1 MAADF
6 THLHL
11 HTDYSLLDGACD
23 VDKLVAHVDKIG
35 QKSVAMTDHGNI
47 FGAVHF
53 FNAAA
58 KKGIKPILGCELYIC
73 QADDHRA
80 KGDGDKYNHLLV
92 LAENQEGYRNLVR
105 LTSEA
110 ALHGFYRKPR
120 VSKKFLA
127 KHTKGLIGFSGCLA
141 GEVSQQLMAN
151 EYDKAKSTAGGFE
164 EIFGRGNFFL
174 EVQDHRLAP
183 DKAVVDAMFKL
194 ERELD
199 IPLVATNDSHYIE
212 DSDSRAHEVLLCVQ
226 TAGSMN
232 DPKRFKFDT
241 DEFYIKTADEMARM
255 FPDHPEV
262 LSRTMQF
269 PERCNLKLAK
279 VDNPFPEFPVPE
291 GMTLDSYFEQVCR
304 EGLAKRLETN
314 VAHLRSRGLLRKS
327 IADYH
332 ARLDREIDCIKQ
344 MKFPG
349 YFMIVWDF
357 IRYAREQSIPVGP
370 GRGSAA
376 GSLVAYCMEITDV
389 DPLQNELLFERFLNP
404 ERISMPDIDID
415 FCMNRRG
422 EVIEYVRQKYGNDQ
436 VAQIITFNT
445 MAAKASIKDVGR
457 ALDMPYGEVDRI
469 AKMIVGRIG
478 VTIAEVLADNGPLTQ
493 AYESEPRIK
502 ELIDTAMR
510 LEGLVRGAGVHAAG
524 IVIAP
529 SPLTELVPVTRT
541 KDEAIVTSYDMGA
554 IEKMGLLKMDFLGL
568 TTLTVIDDAL
578 KLIAQTKGVK
588 VDMATIPLDDEK
600 TYVQVFHKALTSGV
614 FQFESGGMRD
624 VLRRYKPNR
633 IEDLTA
639 LNALYRPGPMGMI
652 DDFVERKW
660 GRKAVEYELP
670 AMEAILSETLGIMV
684 YQEQVMQISN
694 SIGGFSLGE
703 GDMLR
708 RAMGKKDAV
717 EMAKQRERFVA
728 GAVALKHPKAVA
740 GGIFDLMEKF
750 AGYGFNKSHSAAYS
764 LLAYHTAYLK
774 THYPVEFM
782 AALLTSETSK
792 PENVV
797 KYISE
802 CKEIGIAVVPP
813 DVQVS
818 LSSFT
823 PSTVANAAGEK
834 VEAIRFGLAAIK
846 NVGHNAIESI
856 IAARAELHKA
866 GKAGFASLWEF
877 CEKVD
882 LRLMNKRVLESL
894 IKAGAMDC
902 FGKRAAVMA
911 ALDTAI
917 ERAQKAQKDKESG
930 QSGLFGIFDS
940 DYAAPAAAKSD
951 ALPSTPEWEE
961 HTRLANEK
969 EVLGFFV
976 SGHPL
981 DKYREKLRNMKVVD
995 TAAAC
1000 EMKPEPQVF
1009 RRGGQQGPDP
1019 NEIQMAGVI
1028 TGLKV
1033 AKSKRSGEMYAQ
1045 ATLEDTMGKIELICF
1060 PQSYEKLAEK
1070 LKIDVPVVVRGSLRG
1085 EEDAAPK
1092 LAVSA
1097 IQALEDIKLKLPEAL
1112 RIRVPLHSPDTALL
1126 TKLLGLFRESPGTG
1140 KLLLDFEEPS
1150 EFCAVLEPAGLK
1162 VAADR
1167 LFIDRVEELVGRGS
1181 VRVIQ

>member
-1 MAADF
+1 MAAEF

-23 VDKLVAHVDKIG
+23 VDKLVAHVAKIG
-35 QKSVAMTDHGNI
+35 QTSVAMTDHGNI

-53 FNAAA
+53 FNAAN

-73 QADDHRA
+73 QAEDHRA

-120 VSKKFLA
+120 VSKNFLA
-127 KHTKGLIGFSGCLA
+127 KHTEGLIGFSGCLA
-141 GEVSQQLMAN
+141 GEVSQHLMADD
-151 EYDKAKSTAGGFE
+151 YDKAKATAGQFE
-164 EIFGRGNFFL
+164 EMFGKGNFFL
-174 EVQDHRLAP
+174 EVQDHKLAP
-183 DKAVVDAMFKL
+183 DKAVVDYMFRMEKDL
-194 ERELD
+194 G
-199 IPLVATNDSHYIE
+199 IPLIATNDSHYIE
-212 DSDSRAHEVLLCVQ
+212 DQDSRAHEVLLCVQ

-241 DEFYIKTADEMARM
+241 EEFYIKTADEMARM

-269 PERCNLKLAK
+269 PERCNLKLNK
-279 VDNPFPEFPVPE
+279 VDDPFPAFPVPE
-291 GMTLDSYFEQVCR
+291 GMSLDDYFEQVCR
-304 EGLAKRLETN
+304 EGLKKRLETN
-314 VAHLRSRGLLRKS
+314 VAHLRSRGLLRKT
-327 IADYH
+327 IDEYE
-332 ARLDREIDCIKQ
+332 ARLNREIDCIKQ

-422 EVIEYVRQKYGNDQ
+422 EVIEYVQRKYGKDQ

-445 MAAKASIKDVGR
+445 MAAKAAIKDVGR

-469 AKMIVGRIG
+469 AKMIQGKIG
-478 VTIAEVLADNGPLTQ
+478 VTIAEVLKDDGPLAK
-493 AYESEPRIK
+493 AYDSEPKIK

-524 IVIAP
+524 VVIAP
-529 SPLTELVPVTRT
+529 SPLTELVPVTRA
-541 KDEAIVTSYDMGA
+541 KSEEIVTSYDMGA

-578 KLIAQTKGVK
+578 KLIKQTKGLAI
-588 VDMATIPLDDEK
+588 DLATIPMDDAK
-600 TYVQVFHKALTSGV
+600 TYEQVFHKALTSGV

-624 VLRRYKPNR
+624 VLRRYKPNTV
-633 IEDLTA
+633 EDLTA
-639 LNALYRPGPMGMI
+639 LNALYRPGPIQGGMVDEFI
-652 DDFVERKW
+652 ERKW
-660 GRKAVEYELP
+660 GRRAVEYELP
-670 AMEAILSETLGIMV
+670 ELEPILRETLGVML

-694 SIGGFSLGE
+694 RLAGFSLSQA
-703 GDMLR
+703 DMLR
-708 RAMGKKDAV
+708 RAMGKKDAA
-717 EMAKQRERFVA
+717 EMAKQKIKFME
-728 GAVALKHPKAVA
+728 GAAENKHPKATA
-740 GGIFDLMEKF
+740 GNIFDLMAKF
-750 AGYGFNKSHSAAYS
+750 AEYGFNKSHSAAYA

-802 CKEIGIAVVPP
+802 CREIGIAVVPP

-818 LSSFT
+818 AAQFT
-823 PSTVANAAGEK
+823 PSKVGET
-834 VEAIRFGLAAIK
+834 EAIRFGLAAIK

-856 IAARAELHKA
+856 IEARAALRAE
-866 GKAGFASLWEF
+866 GKPGFASLWEF

-882 LRLMNKRVLESL
+882 LRLLNKRVLESL

-902 FGKRAAVMA
+902 FGKRAATAA
-911 ALDTAI
+911 ALDTAM
-917 ERAQKAQKDKESG
+917 ERAQKAQKDKAAG

-940 DYAAPAAAKSD
+940 DILPASGNSVE
-951 ALPSTPEWEE
+951 ALPNMPDWDE
-961 HTRLANEK
+961 HTRLQNEK

-976 SGHPL
+976 SGHPM

-995 TAAAC
+995 AATAV
-1000 EMKPEPQVF
+1000 EMKPEPQQF
-1009 RRGGQQGPDP
+1009 RRGGPEP
-1019 NEIQMAGVI
+1019 NEIQIAGVI

-1033 AKSKRSGEMYAQ
+1033 AKSKKSGELYAQ
-1045 ATLEDTMGKIELICF
+1045 AALEDTTGKIELIVF

-1070 LKIDVPVVVRGSLRG
+1070 LKIDVPVLVRGSLRG
-1085 EEDAAPK
+1085 EEDSAPK

-1097 IQALEDIKLKLPEAL
+1097 IQALEDVKLKLPEAL
-1112 RIRVPLHSPDTALL
+1112 RIKVPLHSPDAALL
-1126 TKLLGLFRESPGTG
+1126 EKLSRLFEESPGTG
-1140 KLLLDFEEPS
+1140 KLLLDFEEPG
-1150 EFCAVLEPAGLK
+1150 EFCAVLEPSK
-1162 VAADR
+1162 VMVAADR
-1167 LFIDRVEELVGRGS
+1167 LFIDRVEELVGRGA